1 MGWFMIK
8 NDFKRNKVINLTLL
22 LFIIFS
28 ASLAVSSVLTAEQTI
43 TSISKLYDI
52 AQPPHFVQMHKGEID
67 QKEIDEFMTGYEDV
81 VYWQTNK
88 MIDVY
93 GESIKIVGK
102 NDIYSLSDL
111 RLDIGLV
118 MQNEERDLLLNSEH
132 EKVIIHEGEVG
143 IPVLLREMYGIEIGD
158 QVILTSNDLNKE
170 FVVKEFI
177 LDSMMNSTMTSST
190 RILLSDEDYHML
202 EGKVG
207 EYEYL
212 IETYFTDLNEASN
225 FQTEYEN
232 AGLPQNGQAVTYTI
246 IFILSALT
254 DIVVVFVLLLV
265 SILLI
270 FTSFICIKYTIMAAL
285 EEEFAEIGTMKAIGL
300 PFVEIRN
307 LYLYK
312 YRAITLVGVVLGY
325 ILALLINNVFT
336 KHISATFGSM
346 RLSVF
351 TFIVSLV
358 VSFFV
363 YLLMDYYCK
372 KVLKKL
378 KKVTVVDAL
387 VIGDGFGK
395 EKGLIKDGLHKHK
408 KLAINY
414 LMGIHEIFFKFRNW
428 MIVFSVVL
436 IAVLMILIPINLLN
450 TFEAPEFITYM
461 GSSLE
466 DILIEVENGM
476 NLESNYVT
484 VKEVLDSDTEIQNY
498 YEYRRISVQTIDLE
512 NELMNLHIDSGSN
525 SGNEL
530 QYLSGT
536 APKGDNEIAISYL
549 NANKIGKGSGNK
561 IVLFFNNEE
570 KEFIISGIYQ
580 DVTSGGYTA
589 KSRHDFSGLP
599 TEKYTFSVNLKDNEI
614 VAKKVSEWSGI
625 IGAGVSIDPMEEF
638 INQTLGGVVEQ
649 LKNIVAVIVVVG
661 ACIAMLITVLF
672 LRLRLAKDLSE
683 IAVLKS
689 IGFSERDV
697 KQQYII
703 KIGYVALTGILGGII
718 LTNLLGERI
727 INLAL
732 SIAGIGI
739 KSVELISNPIIQYII
754 CPLLLLSLIL
764 LVTRIVMRTI
774 KNYNIISIIKE

>member
-143 IPVLLREMYGIEIGD
+143 IPILLREMYGIEIGD

-351 TFIVSLV
+351 TFIVYLV

-450 TFEAPEFITYM
+450 TFE
-461 GSSLE
+461 
-466 DILIEVENGM
+466 
-476 NLESNYVT
+476 
-484 VKEVLDSDTEIQNY
+484 
-498 YEYRRISVQTIDLE
+498 
-512 NELMNLHIDSGSN
+512 
-525 SGNEL
+525 
-530 QYLSGT
+530 
-536 APKGDNEIAISYL
+536 
-549 NANKIGKGSGNK
+549 
-561 IVLFFNNEE
+561 
-570 KEFIISGIYQ
+570 
-580 DVTSGGYTA
+580 
-589 KSRHDFSGLP
+589 
-599 TEKYTFSVNLKDNEI
+599 
-614 VAKKVSEWSGI
+614 
-625 IGAGVSIDPMEEF
+625 
-638 INQTLGGVVEQ
+638 
-649 LKNIVAVIVVVG
+649 
-661 ACIAMLITVLF
+661 
-672 LRLRLAKDLSE
+672 
-683 IAVLKS
+683 
-689 IGFSERDV
+689 
-697 KQQYII
+697 
-703 KIGYVALTGILGGII
+703 
-718 LTNLLGERI
+718 
-727 INLAL
+727 
-732 SIAGIGI
+732 
-739 KSVELISNPIIQYII
+739 
-754 CPLLLLSLIL
+754 
-764 LVTRIVMRTI
+764 
-774 KNYNIISIIKE
+774 